1 MKLNKE
7 SEIDPRYY
15 VQFIFE
21 PREFKGEVCLFSKW
35 YLYWYLYTNNRNSL
49 HSTYYYKK

>member
-7 SEIDPRYY
+7 SEIDPHYY

-35 YLYWYLYTNNRNSL
+35 YLYTNNRNSL
-49 HSTYYYKK
+49 HGTYYYKK